1 MNRLEESD
9 FDVFMKTAKNRLKE
23 RKTLLA
29 GVEKDID
36 EKLLVIPRRIW
47 GLRTGGYRGTLLIRN
62 NHTPR
67 ITVGP

>member
-1 MNRLEESD
+1 MDRLEESD

-36 EKLLVIPRRIW
+36 QKLLVISR
-47 GLRTGGYRGTLLIRN
+47 
-62 NHTPR
+62 
-67 ITVGP
+67 V